1 VSSIVSAVASAL
13 AHRRIKKMN
22 GLGNAILVLDL
33 RGTAI
38 EVSAAEA
45 RSIGIAKGLHY
56 DQLMVLH
63 DPVSPGT
70 VAFIRI
76 YNRDG
81 SLAGACGNGTRC
93 VAWALWQNEA
103 FAGTRELVVE
113 TAASLLA
120 CERLGDTLFS
130 VDMGKPVFAWQ
141 KIPLR
146 HAVDDTDAVDL
157 TQDLAALPPINPVVL
172 RAVSVVNMGNPHAV
186 LFVDDIDA
194 CDLAFIGPA
203 LEYHPL
209 FPDRANISIA
219 QIEHTKVEQPDHIQL
234 KVWERGAGATL
245 ACGSAACA
253 TLVAAVRRGLAG
265 REARISLPGGDL
277 TIAWRESDD
286 HVIMTGPVTFEF
298 ETSLDPALFQAAQ

>member
-1 VSSIVSAVASAL
+1 MSSNVSAVASAL

-33 RGTAI
+33 RGTAT

-63 DPVSPGT
+63 DPVSSST
-70 VAFIRI
+70 AAFIRI

-113 TAASLLA
+113 TAAGLLA
-120 CERLGDTLFS
+120 CERLGESLFS
-130 VDMGKPVFAWQ
+130 VDMGRPVFAWQ
-141 KIPLR
+141 GIPLR
-146 HAVDDTDAVDL
+146 HAVGDTDAVDL
-157 TQDLAALPPINPVVL
+157 TQDLAVLPPIDPAVL
-172 RAVSVVNMGNPHAV
+172 RAVSVVNMGNPHTV
-186 LFVDDIDA
+186 LFVDDLDA
-194 CDLAFIGPA
+194 CDLALIGPA

-209 FPDRANISIA
+209 FPDRANISVA
-219 QIEHTKVEQPDHIQL
+219 KVEQPDHILL
-234 KVWERGAGATL
+234 KVWERGVGATL

-253 TLVAAVRRGLAG
+253 TLVAAVRRGLAA

-277 TIAWRESDD
+277 TIAWRASDD

-298 ETSLDPALFQAAQ
+298 ETSLDPALFQAIP